1 MLPNSK
7 LVACA
12 VRHMRHNLTRGDI
25 IDALL
30 YHSRA
35 FVATGHNYYRQT
47 AFAYAVILNNSDF
60 AIRHVERLKRLRD
73 YANLYHANRAASK
86 KRTAPW
92 N

>member
-1 MLPNSK
+1 MLSEPK
-7 LVACA
+7 LIACA
-12 VRHMRHNLTRGDI
+12 VRHMRHNLTRGEI

-47 AFAYAVILNNSDF
+47 AFAYAVILNSANY
-60 AIRHVERLKRLRD
+60 AIRHIERLNRLRD

-86 KRTAPW
+86 RRAAP
-92 N
+92 